1 MTADVPHNF
10 ANPAVVTQSW
20 YVAVRSRDVRA
31 GQIASY
37 TLLNRR
43 IAIYRDRSGVVHAL
57 DARCPHLGADLGQ
70 GCLVDDEVQCAF
82 HKWRF
87 GADGSCRFAPGMAN
101 PPERQARVY
110 PAQER
115 WGLVWIF
122 NGPRPLFPIPSP
134 DAQTPYRVIVPTSRQ
149 INCHPHL
156 VVGNGL
162 DTRHLETLHGM
173 RFTAPPQ
180 LCAGGD
186 FEVTAIVQGRPN
198 SRLLRWI
205 TCSSRSEI
213 VARFS
218 AIGGNLAWASVLK
231 PVNFHVLFTG
241 QPGEQGGCKTQTVV
255 FLPKEVGM
263 KPLQAL
269 ALLYF
274 LLHRDRGVLE
284 RLDFHPAFAADDEPL
299 RLLSD
304 AVNRMP
310 IW

>member
-1 MTADVPHNF
+1 MTDDVQPNF
-10 ANPAVVTQSW
+10 ANPSVDTQSW
-20 YVAVRSRDVRA
+20 YVAVHSRDVRQ
-31 GQIASY
+31 GRIASY

-43 IAIYRDRSGVVHAL
+43 VAIYRDHSGVVHAL

-70 GCLVDDEVQCAF
+70 ACIVDDEVQCAF
-82 HKWRF
+82 HHWRF
-87 GADGSCRFAPGMAN
+87 GADGRCRFAPGRVN

-110 PAQER
+110 PVQER

-122 NGPRPLFPIPSP
+122 NGPHPLFPLPSP
-134 DAQTPYRVIVPTSRQ
+134 DAQKPYRVIVPTAQQ

-180 LCAGGD
+180 LCVTGNL
-186 FEVTAIVQGRPN
+186 EVTAIVKGRPN
-198 SRLLRWI
+198 SRLIRWI
-205 TCSSRSEI
+205 TGCSGSDI

-218 AIGGNLAWASVLK
+218 AIGGNLAWANILE

-241 QPGEQGGCKTQTVV
+241 QPGEQGGCKTQTIV
-255 FLPKEVGM
+255 FLPREVSVQ
-263 KPLQAL
+263 PLKAL

-274 LLHRDRGVLE
+274 LLHRDRRVLE
-284 RLDFHPAFAADDEPL
+284 RLDFHPAYAADDEPL
-299 RLLSD
+299 RILSD
-304 AVNRMP
+304 RVNRMP

>member
-1 MTADVPHNF
+1 MTADVQGNF
-10 ANPAVVTQSW
+10 ANPAVDTQSW
-20 YVAVRSRDVRA
+20 YVAIRSRDVRP

-37 TLLNRR
+37 PLLNRR

-70 GCLVDDEVQCAF
+70 GRIVDDEVQCAF
-82 HKWRF
+82 HNWRF
-87 GADGSCRFAPGMAN
+87 GADGKCRFAPGTVN
-101 PPERQARVY
+101 PPERQARIY
-110 PAQER
+110 PVQEG

-122 NGPRPLFPIPSP
+122 NGPRPLFALPSP
-134 DAQTPYRVIVPTSRQ
+134 DAETPYRVIVPSAQQ

-162 DTRHLETLHGM
+162 DTRHLETLHSM
-173 RFTAPPQ
+173 RFTAPPK
-180 LCAGGD
+180 LCVSD
-186 FEVTAIVQGRPN
+186 FEVTAIVRGRPN
-198 SRLLRWI
+198 SRFLRWI
-205 TCSSRSEI
+205 TGSSSRDI

-304 AVNRMP
+304 VVNRMP

>member
-82 HKWRF
+82 HKWK
-87 GADGSCRFAPGMAN
+87 S
-101 PPERQARVY
+101 
-110 PAQER
+110 
-115 WGLVWIF
+115 GLGQCSEASEF
-122 NGPRPLFPIPSP
+122 SRPLYGS
-134 DAQTPYRVIVPTSRQ
+134 AWR
-149 INCHPHL
+149 
-156 VVGNGL
+156 
-162 DTRHLETLHGM
+162 TRRM
-173 RFTAPPQ
+173 Q
-180 LCAGGD
+180 D
-186 FEVTAIVQGRPN
+186 
-198 SRLLRWI
+198 
-205 TCSSRSEI
+205 
-213 VARFS
+213 
-218 AIGGNLAWASVLK
+218 
-231 PVNFHVLFTG
+231 
-241 QPGEQGGCKTQTVV
+241 QTVV

-304 AVNRMP
+304 
-310 IW
+310 